1 MSHISKIKE
10 IISINFYYKI
20 FKLLILTIIGIFFEL
35 LGIGLVLPI
44 ITIVTTGNF
53 DINIGFGIDRVIANI
68 FSKFDSSELFIIPLL
83 ILLLAYTIKGLYLFF
98 LKYYNGKFSY
108 DFVTK
113 LSNDIYKNYLYQDQ
127 LFHLKRNSSDLIRII
142 TGEILIFF
150 KNIVMPSL
158 IIFTEILV
166 LIGIVLLL
174 LYVETKSTLYVFG
187 IILFLTIFY
196 YLIINRKLKK
206 WGQERVF
213 HDGKKIQNLTQ
224 GLHGIKT
231 VKIFNQEQ
239 HFLNKFNY
247 NLSLSAKANQ
257 YATLVSQLPPI
268 LIEFIAIVLIITFM
282 IFNVQ
287 ASSNISEY
295 FPKLA
300 LFAAAAF
307 RIMPSI
313 SRLIINF
320 QTIKFGM
327 PAVHKLHKEFPLK
340 SEKHDTKNSNKHL
353 NFQNE
358 INISNLFFKYPN
370 NNENT
375 LEEVNLKIRFGET
388 VGIVGK
394 TGEGK
399 STIVDLICG
408 LLIPQKGN
416 ILVDNNDIQNNLKSW
431 QLQIGYVP
439 QNIYLLDDTIKENI
453 IFGRKV
459 DNLTDNNLHN
469 SINLAQLNKLVSRL
483 PEGIDTF
490 VGDRGT
496 RLSGGQIQ
504 RIGIA
509 RAIFNNSKILIFDEA
524 TSALDIETEKN
535 FVSDIYKLKAEKTLI
550 IISHRLSILD
560 HCDRIYRIKD
570 KKIFLEKENK

>member
-53 DINIGFGIDRVIANI
+53 DINIGFGIDRVIDNI

-459 DNLTDNNLHN
+459 NNLTDNNLHN